1 MPSGL
6 LRPSEPRAITVGM
19 PDVEPHQYR
28 LGSRAASIVGM
39 ADGLLSRE
47 DLDEDVVTRLLAIRD
62 LALELVREAESRPQ
76 SGSGDVRS

>member
-1 MPSGL
+1 
-6 LRPSEPRAITVGM
+6 
-19 PDVEPHQYR
+19 
-28 LGSRAASIVGM
+28 M